1 MTELTVPLQKFS
13 DCYGGAMTGKC
24 PDNND
29 RIFVSYVFG
38 GTKKSSY
45 GCPLLK
51 NISYPE
57 TCCTLDETEDCYK
70 RLPDDFGINYRTNCT
85 GRDSCLPISVTITE
99 TAPFNCTDIRYTHY
113 LGIAFYCFNCK

>member
-1 MTELTVPLQKFS
+1 MSGECT
-13 DCYGGAMTGKC
+13 
-24 PDNND
+24 DNDD

-38 GTKKSSY
+38 GTKNSSY
-45 GCPLLK
+45 GCPVSK
-51 NISYPE
+51 NTSYPE

-70 RLPDDFGINYRTNCT
+70 RLPDTYGINYRSDCT
-85 GRDSCLPISVTITE
+85 GKNFCSGIPVTLTE